1 MNALL
6 QGDYGIAPTSF
17 HTVLL
22 AVLLAF
28 LMGQLLAW
36 VYMFTHS
43 GISYSRS
50 FVVSLILMPVIVA
63 LVLMV
68 LSNNLVTAFGLMAV
82 FAIVRFRNIL
92 RDTLDTS
99 YVLAVIVLGMACG
112 TQKFSTAVVG
122 TLLMVELDGAAML
135 AKETEALAQDVVDEK
150 VAVDNRIFDA
160 LTRAILTLPDYLARL
175 QIGQP
180 DTPLKHLAL
189 MNELRAAHQVSPIAE
204 LELFAPD
211 LSVRPPTGDR
221 TREKLVDAAFAE
233 MAKQVRGAFQPA
245 LLNWLRDNTNK
256 QPLQT
261 IAGIFDELQA

>member
-17 HTVLL
+17 QTVIL
-22 AVLLAF
+22 AMLLAF
-28 LMGQLLAW
+28 LMGQLIAW

-50 FVVSLILMPVIVA
+50 FVVSLILMPVIVS

-112 TQKFSTAVVG
+112 TQKFSTAIVG
-122 TLLMVELDGAAML
+122 TLVI
-135 AKETEALAQDVVDEK
+135 V
-150 VAVDNRIFDA
+150 
-160 LTRAILTLPDYLARL
+160 
-175 QIGQP
+175 
-180 DTPLKHLAL
+180 AL
-189 MNELRAAHQVSPIAE
+189 MLYLWFTSFGSRHRYDLILNLHWSRGLADLPALERLLERHSFRSQCANRHFDSESSGADLSYRLLMRDPSRVSDLLRELAMMPGVDQVSSMKAE
-204 LELFAPD
+204 
-211 LSVRPPTGDR
+211 
-221 TREKLVDAAFAE
+221 
-233 MAKQVRGAFQPA
+233 
-245 LLNWLRDNTNK
+245 
-256 QPLQT
+256 
-261 IAGIFDELQA
+261 DESEV

>member
-17 HTVLL
+17 QTVIL
-22 AVLLAF
+22 AMLLAF

-36 VYMFTHS
+36 VYMLTHS
-43 GISYSRS
+43 GISYSRA

-112 TQKFSTAVVG
+112 TQKFSTAIVG
-122 TLLMVELDGAAML
+122 TLLVVSILLYVWLTSFGSRHRYDLILNLRWTRGVADLAML
-135 AKETEALAQDVVDEK
+135 D
-150 VAVDNRIFDA
+150 
-160 LTRAILTLPDYLARL
+160 RL
-175 QIGQP
+175 
-180 DTPLKHLAL
+180 
-189 MNELRAAHQVSPIAE
+189 
-204 LELFAPD
+204 LERHSF
-211 LSVRPPTGDR
+211 R
-221 TREKLVDAAFAE
+221 
-233 MAKQVRGAFQPA
+233 
-245 LLNWLRDNTNK
+245 
-256 QPLQT
+256 
-261 IAGIFDELQA
+261 

>member
-17 HTVLL
+17 ETVLL
-22 AVLLAF
+22 AMLLAF

-43 GISYSRS
+43 GISYSRA
-50 FVVSLILMPVIVA
+50 FVVSLILMPVIVT

-112 TQKFSTAVVG
+112 TQKFSTAIVG
-122 TLLMVELDGAAML
+122 TFVIVAIMLYLWFTSFGSRHRYDLILNLRWSRGVADLPMLERLLERHSFRAHCANQHFDSSDEGADL
-135 AKETEALAQDVVDEK
+135 S
-150 VAVDNRIFDA
+150 
-160 LTRAILTLPDYLARL
+160 YRL
-175 QIGQP
+175 
-180 DTPLKHLAL
+180 L
-189 MNELRAAHQVSPIAE
+189 LRDPGRV
-204 LELFAPD
+204 PD
-211 LSVRPPTGDR
+211 LLKELG
-221 TREKLVDAAFAE
+221 KLPGVDQISSMKAE
-233 MAKQVRGAFQPA
+233 
-245 LLNWLRDNTNK
+245 
-256 QPLQT
+256 
-261 IAGIFDELQA
+261 DESEV